1 MFNNTLFSKI
11 SEKLKEKELSINS
24 ICKAIETDV
33 KVHRLYLS
41 GYLKALVDMGY
52 LDEKRIP
59 PSKIYKLKPQKKN
72 EGIYEV
78 VGKQIK
84 KMGKDEGE
92 MSGIAVAALQRIF
105 KRAIF
110 REEIKKCGLDN
121 SRIRAKE
128 VKDGEELKELRKLL
142 NRMNVII
149 PEKDACYTNE
159 KHKEEVAE
167 VLLRIVEESFS
178 IKRVRVRTKQIKL
191 DEMGRLK
198 VSKDGEVG
206 R

>member
-1 MFNNTLFSKI
+1 
-11 SEKLKEKELSINS
+11 
-24 ICKAIETDV
+24 
-33 KVHRLYLS
+33 
-41 GYLKALVDMGY
+41 
-52 LDEKRIP
+52 
-59 PSKIYKLKPQKKN
+59 
-72 EGIYEV
+72 
-78 VGKQIK
+78 
-84 KMGKDEGE
+84 MGKDEEE

-191 DEMGRLK
+191 DETGRLK